1 MNHRNIKFISKDSS
15 GFKQN
20 LKEKAGDRVPRLGF
34 KTKRVPYWRPPLIKR
49 IEDLLVGVHLLP
61 LPKRLRREGL
71 VGVHLLPLPKRL
83 RREGLVGVLLMCL
96 IKTFMRERE
105 KKKRERLP

>member
-1 MNHRNIKFISKDSS
+1 MNYRNIKFISKDSS
-15 GFKQN
+15 GFKQS

-34 KTKRVPYWRPPLIKR
+34 KTKRVSYWRPPLIKR
-49 IEDLLVGVHLLP
+49 IEDL
-61 LPKRLRREGL
+61 L